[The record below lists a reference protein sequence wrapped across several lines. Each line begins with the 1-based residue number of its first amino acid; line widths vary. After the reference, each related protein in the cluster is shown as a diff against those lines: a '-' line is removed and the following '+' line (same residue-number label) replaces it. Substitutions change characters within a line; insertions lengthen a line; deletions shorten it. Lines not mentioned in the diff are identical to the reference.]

1 MEPGATYSFAIH
13 HPCHDER
20 LPLPQENDASLEE
33 ACAHL
38 DVPWHTPTAR
48 AATRHNWFRLQVIL
62 PHLKEARNYLV
73 MIAGLEDLQI
83 CCCLRPAKAAIKSRA
98 SLAAAVVPQGEKQ

>member
-13 HPCHDER
+13 HPCQDER

-48 AATRHNWFRLQVIL
+48 AATRHNWFRLQVKL

-83 CCCLRPAKAAIKSRA
+83 SCLRPARAAIKNEP
-98 SLAAAVVPQGEKQ
+98 SLAAAVVPQGGHQ